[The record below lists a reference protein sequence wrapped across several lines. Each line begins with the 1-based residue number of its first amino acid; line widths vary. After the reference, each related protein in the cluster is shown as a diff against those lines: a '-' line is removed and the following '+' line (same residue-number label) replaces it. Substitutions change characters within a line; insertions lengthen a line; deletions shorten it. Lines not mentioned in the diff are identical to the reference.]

1 MRIGLVK
8 HSNARPLTFGI
19 EKSGKYD
26 LIYEN
31 PSVLKDLLLEGKL
44 DTALISSVEC
54 IRNKSLSYTTC
65 VGVAASEKVR
75 SILFFRNR
83 KIKNTEKIYTDHGS
97 RSSVALL
104 KILIAETEGRLPET
118 EPTLPEKIQEMI
130 HRGEGHHLLF
140 GDNALRADWNPE
152 NYEALDLASFWHSF
166 TGKSFC
172 FAFWAYPKENPV
184 SDSVFLSSLEYG
196 LSHIDDIVNEEKNLD
211 SRMLN
216 HYLRHELHYKIN
228 NLDME
233 GFELFKELLKK
244 HGLDN

>member
-19 EKSGKYD
+19 EKSGEHS
-26 LIYEN
+26 LVYEN

-65 VGVAASEKVR
+65 VGVAAAEKVR

-104 KILIAETEGRLPET
+104 KILIAETEGKLPET

-130 HRGEGHHLLF
+130 HNGEGHHLLF

-152 NYEALDLASFWHSF
+152 KYEALDLASFWHSF
-166 TGKSFC
+166 TQKSFC

-184 SDSVFLSSLEYG
+184 DESLFLSSLEYG
-196 LSHIDDIVNEEKNLD
+196 LSHIDDIVNEEKKLD
-211 SRMLN
+211 KKMLH
-216 HYLRHELHYKIN
+216 HYLRNELHYKIN
-228 NLDME
+228 NSDLE
-233 GFELFKELLKK
+233 GFELFKVLLKK
-244 HGLDN
+244 YKLD

>member
-19 EKSGKYD
+19 EKSGEHS
-26 LIYEN
+26 LVYEN

-54 IRNKSLSYTTC
+54 IRNKSLSCTTC
-65 VGVAASEKVR
+65 VGVAAAEKVR

-83 KIKNTEKIYTDHGS
+83 KMKNTEKIYTDHGS

-104 KILIAETEGRLPET
+104 KILIAETEGKLPET

-130 HRGEGHHLLF
+130 HNGEGHHLLF
-140 GDNALRADWNPE
+140 GDNALRADWDPE
-152 NYEALDLASFWHSF
+152 KYEALDLASFWHSF
-166 TGKSFC
+166 TQKSFC

-184 SDSVFLSSLEYG
+184 DESLFLSSLEYG
-196 LSHIDDIVNEEKNLD
+196 LSHIDDIVNEEKKLD
-211 SRMLN
+211 KKMLD

-228 NLDME
+228 QSDLE

-244 HGLDN
+244 HRLD